1 LLSGGTTAATASVV
15 AMAISPNGDWLLGL
29 DTSTTTPTID
39 KFPITISTGALGTE
53 VPITYSN
60 TQAGTPAITATI
72 APSDIKI
79 SADGDLVVAA
89 LGTAGDVIFTFN
101 SAVSSGLLT
110 SKGLVT
116 VPTGITASDNA
127 LAISSDSSYLY
138 VARSSGTSGYNGLA
152 VYLLTS
158 GVPSVVSGSPFTAG
172 TAPHSVVLNN
182 SYAYVGNEGN
192 SSVSPSISEYSVAS
206 DGTVSPLN
214 TYTSSSSKW
223 YPYAL
228 TADKSG
234 DYLLAI
240 SFAGYDDLT
249 MFSYNAGAI
258 SYVDS
263 LMTGT
268 TDPAGPIAIATTH

>member
-1 LLSGGTTAATASVV
+1 
-15 AMAISPNGDWLLGL
+15 M
-29 DTSTTTPTID
+29 
-39 KFPITISTGALGTE
+39 
-53 VPITYSN
+53 
-60 TQAGTPAITATI
+60 
-72 APSDIKI
+72 
-79 SADGDLVVAA
+79 
-89 LGTAGDVIFTFN
+89 
-101 SAVSSGLLT
+101 
-110 SKGLVT
+110 
-116 VPTGITASDNA
+116 
-127 LAISSDSSYLY
+127 
-138 VARSSGTSGYNGLA
+138 
-152 VYLLTS
+152 
-158 GVPSVVSGSPFTAG
+158 
-172 TAPHSVVLNN
+172 
-182 SYAYVGNEGN
+182 
-192 SSVSPSISEYSVAS
+192 
-206 DGTVSPLN
+206 SPLN